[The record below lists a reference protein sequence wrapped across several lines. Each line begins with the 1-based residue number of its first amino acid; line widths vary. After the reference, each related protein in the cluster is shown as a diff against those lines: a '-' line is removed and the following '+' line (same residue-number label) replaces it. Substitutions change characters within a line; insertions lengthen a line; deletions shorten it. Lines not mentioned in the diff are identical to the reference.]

1 MGVKIK
7 DIIEPEKIN
16 FKDIENRTVAI
27 DAFNTLYQFLSSI
40 RQRDGTPLLDNEGN
54 VTSHLS
60 GLLYRNAS
68 IIEKGV
74 KPIYVFDGVAPKEKA
89 DTQSERRQIRKE
101 SELKWEEALKE
112 GDEETAR
119 KYAVRSSKLTPY
131 IIESSKEFL
140 TLMGIP
146 YVEAYGEGEA
156 QASYMVKKGDA
167 WAVAS
172 QDYDCLLFGAKR
184 IIRNL
189 TNSNKKPLEYYNL
202 RKVLTE
208 LKITQEELINMGII
222 IGTDF
227 NKGING
233 IGSKTA
239 LKLAHKKQLNN
250 KLNEIPE
257 NIENIQNIFLK
268 PHINTNY
275 KIKWKN
281 VNQEKILEFMCEKHN
296 FSQDRVNRSIKKIK
310 TLNTGQSNLEKWF

>member
-54 VTSHLS
+54 ITSHLS

-310 TLNTGQSNLEKWF
+310 TLNTGQSSLEKWF